1 VNLVVIVPSRGRP
14 RNIAALADA
23 WTDTKAAADVIVAVD
38 DDDPT
43 RGDYLDVVATHPRF
57 DIVIGPRL
65 RMAGTLNK
73 VAVSHAPL
81 YDAVGFMGD
90 DHRPRTPDWDDR
102 VTTELDRLGTGLV
115 YGDDLIQGAN
125 LPTAVFMTADI
136 IRTLGWMAP
145 PGLVHLFLDN
155 SWLTLGRA
163 LGAISY
169 LHDVVI
175 EHCHPIAGKAAHDDG
190 YAEANAAD
198 VWAHDQAVFEQWRD
212 EQLAVDVAQIRTAV
226 RV

>member
-23 WTDTKAAADVIVAVD
+23 WTATKAAADVIVAVD

-43 RGDYLDVVATHPRF
+43 RGDYLDVVASHPRF

-73 VAVSHAPL
+73 VAASQAPM
-81 YDAVGFMGD
+81 YDALGFMGD
-90 DHRPRTPDWDDR
+90 DHRPRTLDWDHR
-102 VTTELDRLGTGLV
+102 VTAELDRLGTGLV
-115 YGDDLIQGAN
+115 YGDDLLQGAN
-125 LPTAVFMTADI
+125 LPTAVFMTAGI

-155 SWLTLGRA
+155 AWLTLGRA
-163 LGAISY
+163 LDAISY
-169 LHDVVI
+169 LPDVVI
-175 EHCHPIAGKAAHDDG
+175 EHCHPIAGKAEHDDG
-190 YAEANAAD
+190 YAEANAAE
-198 VWAHDQAVFEQWRD
+198 VWAHDQAVFERWRD
-212 EQLAVDVAQIRTAV
+212 EQLAVDVAKIRTAV
-226 RV
+226 SV

>member
-1 VNLVVIVPSRGRP
+1 MNLVVIVPSRGRP

-65 RMAGTLNK
+65 GMVGSLNK
-73 VAVSHAPL
+73 VARSQAPL

-90 DHRPRTPDWDDR
+90 DHRPRTVDWDMAISDALS
-102 VTTELDRLGTGLV
+102 ELGTGIA
-115 YGDDLIQGAN
+115 YGNDLIHGER
-125 LPTAVFMTADI
+125 LPTAAFMTADI
-136 IRTLGWMAP
+136 VRTLGWMAP
-145 PGLVHLFLDN
+145 PGLRHLFVDN
-155 SWLTLGRA
+155 AWRSLGCSLEAFR
-163 LGAISY
+163 Y
-169 LHDVVI
+169 LPDVVI
-175 EHCHPIAGKAAHDDG
+175 EHVHPVAGKAEWDDG
-190 YAEANAAD
+190 YQAVNSSD
-198 VWAHDQAVFEQWRD
+198 VWAHDEAEFHRWLREECENDAAKV
-212 EQLAVDVAQIRTAV
+212 RTAA